1 MNPSDVIANWN
12 LDGWAIGKETFRKI
26 TEILPTGSTILEF
39 GSGTGTDA
47 LSKFYTMKSIES
59 DPLWLYKYPS
69 TYFHVP
75 LIPSVNKY
83 PEFPEDPYWHD
94 EEIMRSV
101 APTIGHYDCILVDG
115 PKGYRGGLYYNRDLF
130 NFKNTVVVFDDV
142 HDVHHRRLMDL
153 IAKDVGRTYTIYND
167 MYNKQF
173 GVLD

>member
-59 DPLWLYKYPS
+59 DPLWLHKYPS

-75 LIPSVNKY
+75 LIPCEQISR
-83 PEFPEDPYWHD
+83 
-94 EEIMRSV
+94 IS
-101 APTIGHYDCILVDG
+101 
-115 PKGYRGGLYYNRDLF
+115 
-130 NFKNTVVVFDDV
+130 
-142 HDVHHRRLMDL
+142 
-153 IAKDVGRTYTIYND
+153 
-167 MYNKQF
+167 
-173 GVLD
+173 